1 MKTLVPEALLLP
13 LLTNLAL
20 TRHPEGSHSLSTFVT
35 LLTWPGILEPQFIRV
50 CYVDGIQIERFNS
63 RAETPR
69 LEHCAPWVD
78 QQTPEY
84 WERNTNDLLILTPWF
99 RIWLQKMLHI
109 YNYSTTGSHTIQW
122 RYGCDVLPGG
132 YVSNRFSELN
142 LNGQDYL
149 ALNEDMMTWT
159 TVGKAAEMLRQEW
172 EESGFAR
179 VVKTYMELTCLETLL
194 TQLDYGME
202 ILLRTVIPKVH
213 VTHKARPDRKIT
225 LRCWALNFYP
235 ADITLT
241 WQRHG
246 SNQTQDMEIMD
257 TRPAGDGTF
266 QKWVSVVVA
275 SGEEQSYTCH
285 VVHGGLPEPIT
296 LRWEPRRPNIPI
308 MAVVTALVLGALL
321 TGAVVTFLTWKKR
334 SKGKERAGSELM
346 SPWEYQ
352 PKLWCACTVRANF
365 ICIVAYSAF
374 S

>member
-78 QQTPEY
+78 QQTPGY
-84 WERNTNDLLILTPWF
+84 WQRKTSDALLQSLLF
-99 RIWLQKMLHI
+99 RIWLRRGLHT

-132 YVSNRFSELN
+132 YVSNRFSELTF
-142 LNGQDYL
+142 NGQDYL

-159 TVGKAAEMLRQEW
+159 TVGKAAEMLRKSW
-172 EESGFAR
+172 EESDFAND
-179 VVKTYMELTCLETLL
+179 VKMFMEFHCREDLL
-194 TQLDYGME
+194 TQLDYGKE
-202 ILLRTVIPKVH
+202 ILLRTVIPKMH
-213 VTHKARPDRKIT
+213 VTHKVRPDRKIT
-225 LRCWALNFYP
+225 LRCWALKFYP
-235 ADITLT
+235 AEITLT
-241 WQRHG
+241 WKRHG

-266 QKWVSVVVA
+266 QKWASVVVA

-285 VVHGGLPEPIT
+285 VVHGGLLEPIT
-296 LRWEPRRPNIPI
+296 LRWGKHEPPQPTIPI
-308 MAVVTALVLGALL
+308 MAVVIALVLGALL
-321 TGAVVTFLTWKKR
+321 TGAVVTFLIWKRKTR
-334 SKGKERAGSELM
+334 GKEGAGSELM

-352 PKLWCACTVRANF
+352 AQTVM
-365 ICIVAYSAF
+365 YLPQES
-374 S
+374 